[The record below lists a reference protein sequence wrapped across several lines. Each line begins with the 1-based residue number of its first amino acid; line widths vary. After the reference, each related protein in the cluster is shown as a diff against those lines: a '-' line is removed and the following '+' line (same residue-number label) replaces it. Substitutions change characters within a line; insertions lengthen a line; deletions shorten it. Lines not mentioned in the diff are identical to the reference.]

1 MVLISELSN
10 LCEATDD
17 EPDFYHNGDHLSNTE
32 TVAKRR
38 TRNRADSLVIA
49 WDGEGI
55 DLHGKGKPQSYVL
68 FGCSAEPDSP
78 LVIEKPKQSLEYR
91 QMINYIC
98 DVGSRYPGA
107 VHIGFGFGY
116 DQNMIIS
123 AMPLRWKER
132 LYNGGAI
139 VFYDGPD
146 KRIKYRIKITWKKR
160 LEVSRTCGNNKVTV
174 RIDDISSFFHSSF
187 VGAYSNVVKQF
198 DDNWQVVVEG
208 KKQRGTQ
215 TEFSDL
221 RSVRRY
227 WRAEII
233 ALAQLG
239 QEFKSLM
246 VKGGFPLTDW
256 YGPGALANFLRR
268 KAKLNVHEWGAKES
282 NIPHGLHI
290 AAKSAFY
297 GGRFEQ
303 FLCGRI
309 KGPVFSIDINS
320 AYPAGFC
327 DIPTLQES
335 GFWCHVTKASADRRT
350 FGVYSIRYRDAER
363 ITSRGIPRRSD
374 IPQPLPYRN
383 KDSNIS
389 YPSIVDGWYWRPEAQ
404 VMMDLYADKSE
415 IVEGW
420 EWIPATNE
428 YPWRDLMQAM
438 FAIRKEL
445 KAKGDTT
452 EMAYKLSINSLYG
465 KMAQRVGWNK
475 ETHTPPGS
483 HSLAIAGFITSH
495 CRASLM
501 RVMVQ
506 IPVGELIAVETDG
519 IYTTKNPDELD
530 LPSGIGKELGQWEL
544 DIYDEMLYVQNGVY
558 CARQGDEWVKTKS
571 RGFSFTYVSPQV
583 LGDYLKTLGPY
594 SKWEPLKIAK
604 KVSSFMG
611 IGIAMQ
617 LSRNGKGAINPFK
630 VKALHC
636 LWTEQEREITPS
648 GKGKRVHARAY
659 CYACANGHTA
669 YESAHVLVSNHGTI
683 PTAFRHVLSYGKSPA
698 PEWNPQSAV
707 YRLPWETDEL
717 ERWRIQAQNEEE
729 RIEYEIS
736 IQHEMS

>member
-1 MVLISELSN
+1 MVRISELSA
-10 LCEATDD
+10 LCKETDD
-17 EPDFYHNGDHLSNTE
+17 TPSFYHNGKRLGNTE
-32 TVAKRR
+32 TVTKRR
-38 TRNRADSLVIA
+38 TKDRADSLVIA

-55 DLHGKGKPQSYVL
+55 DLHGEDKPQSYVL
-68 FGCSAEPDSP
+68 FGCSTEPDSP
-78 LVIEKPKQSLEYR
+78 LVIERPKQSLEYP
-91 QMINYIC
+91 QILKYIC
-98 DVGSRYPGA
+98 DVGSRHPGA

-116 DQNMIIS
+116 DQNMIIA
-123 AMPLRWKER
+123 AMPLQWKER

-139 VFYDGPD
+139 VFYDGPN
-146 KRIKYRIKITWKKR
+146 REIKYRVKITWKKR
-160 LEVSRTCGNNKVTV
+160 LEVTRTSADGKVAV

-187 VGAYSNVVKQF
+187 VKAYSNVVRDF
-198 DDNWQVVVEG
+198 NDNWQIVIEG

-221 RSVRRY
+221 QYVRRY
-227 WRAEII
+227 WRAEIV

-239 QEFKSLM
+239 QEFKALM

-268 KAKLNVHEWGAKES
+268 KAKLNVHEYGAKEH
-282 NIPHGLHI
+282 NIPIGLHN
-290 AAKSAFY
+290 ACKSAFY

-309 KGPVFSIDINS
+309 IGPVFSIDINS

-327 DIPTLQES
+327 DIPTLKDG
-335 GFWCHVTKASADRRT
+335 GFWCHVTEASADPHT
-350 FGVYSIRYRDAER
+350 FGVYFIRYRDAER
-363 ITSRGIPRRSD
+363 ITSRNVPRRSD

-383 KDSNIS
+383 ADSNIS

-415 IVEGW
+415 ITEGW
-420 EWIPATNE
+420 EWIPATDE

-452 EMAYKLSINSLYG
+452 EMAYKLCINSLYG
-465 KMAQRVGWNK
+465 KMAQRVGWDK
-475 ETHTPPGS
+475 ERKTPPGS

-501 RVMVQ
+501 RVMAQ
-506 IPVGELIAVETDG
+506 IPIGELIAVETDG
-519 IYTTKNPDELD
+519 IYTTKHPDELA

-583 LGDYLKTLGPY
+583 LSDYLTTLMPGV
-594 SKWEPLKIAK
+594 KWEPLKIAK
-604 KVSSFMG
+604 KVASFMG
-611 IGIAMQ
+611 IGIAMN
-617 LSRNGKGAINPFK
+617 LSRNSKGAVNPFK

-636 LWTEQEREITPS
+636 VWKQQEREITPS
-648 GKGKRVHARAY
+648 GKGKRIHVPAY
-659 CYACANGHTA
+659 CAACDAGFNA
-669 YESAHVLVSNHGTI
+669 YECAHMLISNHGTT
-683 PTAFRHVLSYGKSPA
+683 PTALRFILTHGQSDCPS
-698 PEWNPQSAV
+698 WNPRSTV
-707 YRLPWETDEL
+707 YRLPWETNET
-717 ERWRIQAQNEEE
+717 EAWRIRAQDEEE
-729 RIEYEIS
+729 QIEYEIS
-736 IQHEMS
+736 VQHEMS